1 MKTKLH
7 LLALLTS
14 AMMLHG
20 CGGGDMLGSSDAE
33 DHKLIPEEV
42 TEDLTRPRPSEN
54 APVMKTD
61 GTKILWA
68 DGSET
73 IIRGVNLQYSDNPL
87 QMINAFPA
95 IAETGANF
103 VRIQLSEDTAEVE
116 LEAALNM
123 AIENNMAAILTLNS
137 PDLKCSDDEALF
149 SKAVADLWLKKWL
162 PIIAQDRYQDKMM
175 INMASGWGPK
185 EVFNGYSFGYRTYI
199 DTHKTAIR
207 QFRRAGLKF
216 PIVVDAPGCGEDYHA
231 FESIRA
237 RELLAAD
244 EQKNLVFSVHAY
256 GSTWN
261 TATKIADNME
271 KLTSQN
277 IPVIMSEFGGSG
289 IGEAPVKLNDI
300 LEAGAGNY
308 AADIYVSWKSDADKL
323 AMILPLSQP
332 VDITN
337 SEVSLDIMLDEA
349 YIADAKL
356 GVQMYLRDSAD
367 RYANIKW
374 HSAGEFKAGE
384 WSTQKYPIK
393 NTGSF
398 NYSDAGFDLTSV
410 AKVGVELVANGKA
423 PEVVGG
429 IKIDNFKVIEGTGPE
444 VTYSEQF
451 EGTTGGWVGTQWE
464 GQPVGISVADGALEL
479 MPKATGLEAGV
490 RGLVGV
496 DYTQP
501 LTIKAR
507 MYFPSTLGTGFGFT
521 FYGLDNGW
529 SPVQYVNAGDIT
541 LDAWNEL
548 TYVADFSE
556 FTGTNGIAIQVY
568 NIPESA
574 IDAGAIKIDSI
585 EIISQSTGGASET
598 EPGVQYIATFDSDI
612 ENWGS
617 YATWGGASADF
628 ASENGALKITP
639 KHTGSDDAKVVIR
652 HQNVGN
658 IENLNFSEDPF
669 TVKARIMLP
678 ESYVG
683 SEYSF
688 QILFQDSTYN
698 VDVAKIWEF
707 DELPLGEW
715 VELTWPVDF
724 VADLTKGEGFDR
736 AGKPRD
742 FVIQISGN
750 YLNDPVLIDE
760 IIIEGMVP
768 VEKEEVII
776 ALVDFHYAGEFDAFT
791 TDFVD
796 GALVAD
802 ELTDIVDMHQRSAPF
817 SWAAW
822 SWYGNDAEHEAWDMT
837 TALDKGDSLSLTER
851 GEEIVWGKGGIV
863 ESLLGS
869 LPANE

>member
-1 MKTKLH
+1 MKSKLH

-14 AMMLHG
+14 AVVLHG

-33 DHKLIPEEV
+33 DHKLIPEVV
-42 TEDLTRPRPSEN
+42 TEDPTRPRPSEN

-61 GTKILWA
+61 GTRILGA

-73 IIRGVNLQYSDNPL
+73 IVRGVNLQYSNDPL
-87 QMINAFPA
+87 QMITAFPA

-103 VRIQLSEDTAEVE
+103 VRIQLSEDTTAGE
-116 LEAALNM
+116 LEAALNAA
-123 AIENNMAAILTLNS
+123 AINEMGAILTLTS
-137 PDLKCSDDEALF
+137 PDLKCNDDEVLF
-149 SKAVADLWLKKWL
+149 SDAVMDLWLGAWL
-162 PIIAQDRYQDKMM
+162 PIIAQDRYQDKIM

-185 EVFNGYSFGYRTYI
+185 EVFDGYSFGYRTYI

-261 TATKIADNME
+261 TADKITANME

-277 IPVIMSEFGGSG
+277 VPVIMSEFGGSG
-289 IGEAPVKLNDI
+289 VGKAPVKLNSI
-300 LEAGAGNY
+300 LEIGAGNY
-308 AADIYVSWKSDADKL
+308 AADISVPWKSEADKV
-323 AMILPLSQP
+323 AMAIPLSQP
-332 VDITN
+332 VNITN
-337 SEVSLDIMLDEA
+337 SEVSVDIMVDEA
-349 YIADAKL
+349 YIADANL
-356 GVQMYLRDSAD
+356 GVQMYVRDSAN
-367 RYANIKW
+367 RYANFKW
-374 HSAGEFKAGE
+374 QSAGDFKAGE
-384 WSTQKYPIK
+384 WSTHKYSVK

-398 NYSDAGFDLTSV
+398 NHIDGGFDLTSV
-410 AKVGVELVANGKA
+410 AKVGVELVANGKT

-429 IKIDNFKVIEGTGPE
+429 IKVDNFKVIEGTGPA

-451 EGTTGGWVGTQWE
+451 EGTIGGWIGTHWNGE
-464 GQPVGISVADGALEL
+464 PVGISVADGALEL
-479 MPKATGLEAGV
+479 MPKTTGLEAGI
-490 RGLVGV
+490 RGLAGV

-501 LTIKAR
+501 ITIKAR

-529 SPVQYVNAGDIT
+529 SPVQYVNAADIT

-548 TYVADFSE
+548 TYVADFSD
-556 FTGTNGIAIQVY
+556 FSGTNGIAVQVY

-574 IDAGAIKIDSI
+574 IDAGAIRIDSI
-585 EIISQSTGGASET
+585 EIVSQSTGGATAT
-598 EPGVQYIATFDSDI
+598 ELGVQYSATFDNGI

-617 YATWGGASADF
+617 LASWGGASADF
-628 ASENGALKITP
+628 AAENGALKITP
-639 KHTGSDDAKVVIR
+639 KHTGAGEAKVVVT
-652 HQNVGN
+652 HTNLGL

-678 ESYVG
+678 ESYAG
-683 SEYSF
+683 SEYDF
-688 QILFQDSTYN
+688 QILFQDSSYN
-698 VDVAKIWEF
+698 VDISKTWEF

-724 VADLTKGEGFDR
+724 VADVTKGEGFNR
-736 AGKPRD
+736 AAKPRQ

-750 YLNDPVLIDE
+750 YINDPVLIDE

-768 VEKEEVII
+768 VEKEEVVI
-776 ALVDFHYAGEFDAFT
+776 ALVDFHYAAEFDAFT
-791 TDFVD
+791 PDFVD
-796 GALVAD
+796 GALVVD
-802 ELTDIVDMHQRSAPF
+802 ELTDIVDIHQRSAPF

-822 SWYGNDAEHEAWDMT
+822 SWYGNDVEHSDWDMT
-837 TALDKGDSLSLTER
+837 EAIDKGDSHSLTPR
-851 GEEIVWGKGGIV
+851 GEEIVWGKGGII
-863 ESLLGS
+863 ETLWRLQT
-869 LPANE
+869 AQ